1 MKTKLTSRVAT
12 TALVT
17 ALAGIVLTLPAA
29 GATGSMAAPV
39 HGGPAGS
46 PYGGPHGSPHDNAYG
61 GPYDRSHGKALQAG
75 VDAVMRTGTV
85 AVVARST
92 GPRGTRYASGGVA
105 DRDTRAPARAGD
117 AFRIA
122 STTKTFVATVMLQ
135 LVGEGRVS
143 LDDTVEHWLPGA
155 VSGNGNDGGAIT
167 VRQLLQQ
174 TSGLFDYTSDFPGL
188 TSKEGYLAGRYTT
201 WTPEQLVAIAT
212 EHAPNFAPG
221 EGWSYSNTNYIVAG
235 MIIQKA
241 TGNSW
246 NHEVTE
252 RVIRPLGLRGTSAPT
267 TSSRIP
273 GRHLRGYSDFDGGGA
288 GTDVTALNPSA
299 GGAAGAMIS
308 TTADLTRFYEALL
321 GGRLLRPAQLAAMRT
336 TVPAP
341 ELEPAWPGPRYGL
354 GLMEVP
360 LSCGGVYY
368 SHGGDIPGYT
378 TRNGVTA
385 DGRRAVALN
394 ATGDGS
400 PGTQQAA
407 NDLIDGELC
416 A

>member
-1 MKTKLTSRVAT
+1 MKTKLTSRALAT
-12 TALVT
+12 MLVT
-17 ALAGIVLTLPAA
+17 ALAGVGLTLPAA
-29 GATGSMAAPV
+29 GATGSVAAPV
-39 HGGPAGS
+39 HGGPAGT
-46 PYGGPHGSPHDNAYG
+46 
-61 GPYDRSHGKALQAG
+61 SHGKRLQAG

-92 GPRGTRYASGGVA
+92 GPWGVRHASGGVA
-105 DRDTRAPARAGD
+105 DRETGAPARAGD
-117 AFRIA
+117 GFRIA

-143 LDDTVEHWLPGA
+143 LDDTVEHWLPGV
-155 VSGNGNDGGAIT
+155 VSGHGNDGAAIT

-174 TSGLFDYTSDFPGL
+174 TSGLFDYVSDFPGL
-188 TSKEGYLAGRYTT
+188 TSKEGYLAGRHTT

-212 EHAPNFAPG
+212 GHAPNFAPG
-221 EGWSYSNTNYIVAG
+221 TGWSYSNTNYVLAG
-235 MIIQKA
+235 MIIERA

-246 NHEVTE
+246 NEEVTA
-252 RVIRPLGLRGTSAPT
+252 RVIRPLGLRGTFAPT
-267 TSSRIP
+267 TYPRLP
-273 GRHLRGYSDFDGGGA
+273 GRHLRGYSDFDGGGP
-288 GTDVTALNPSA
+288 GIDVTELNPSA

-321 GGRLLRPAQLAAMRT
+321 GGRLLRPAELAAMKA

-341 ELEPAWPGPRYGL
+341 ELEPGWAGVRYGL
-354 GLMEVP
+354 GLMSVP

-368 SHGGDIPGYT
+368 GHGGDIPGYT

-385 DGRRAVALN
+385 DGRRAVVLN

-400 PGTQQAA
+400 AGTQQAA
-407 NDLIDGELC
+407 NDLVDSELC